1 MSVSGRTAANEV
13 RQSKSLDNRARLTR
27 VATIRA
33 ARFHATLHVQREL
46 SAQEQVLSGDDPRGP
61 QCHDG
66 EPQHV
71 RQQLTANVEQSN
83 HAPIMP

>member
-1 MSVSGRTAANEV
+1 MSVSGRTTINEP
-13 RQSKSLDNRARLTR
+13 RQSKSLITSKTHTGRY
-27 VATIRA
+27 IRA

-71 RQQLTANVEQSN
+71 RQQLTANVEQRN

>member
-1 MSVSGRTAANEV
+1 
-13 RQSKSLDNRARLTR
+13 LP
-27 VATIRA
+27 
-33 ARFHATLHVQREL
+33 
-46 SAQEQVLSGDDPRGP
+46 AQEQVLGRDDPRGP

-71 RQQLTANVEQSN
+71 RQQLTGNGEQRH